1 MGLSV
6 VSWRR
11 IMTTMPVTYETWL
24 VLLSIVMAI
33 QGAYVGLSLAVQIG
47 AAAGMRRRLLLAGA
61 AFSLATAIW
70 TMHFVGMLAARM
82 PFPVDYLVFPTLLS
96 FLVCVVVVGAAVYAV
111 SSGPFT
117 LLRLTLSACLMGG
130 GIFAMHYI
138 GMSALSASAYMIH
151 DRYYVA
157 ASMAIAIAASGLA
170 LWLATGRGGRPPL
183 ILSAIVLG
191 VAVSG
196 MHYTAM
202 AGLTLLPHPGAAAS
216 APALS
221 TDLLAIIVATV
232 AFCVSGIFLLILSLQ
247 AEAVAKRAER
257 ELRLAIKT
265 IPALVWTA
273 LPDGSLDFVN
283 QRWEEIGLTLDDL
296 RDSEWIKALH
306 PDERVEVADKWR
318 IAVETGTPYENIER
332 VRRADG
338 EYRWFLSRAQPLRD
352 ELGNIVKWYGTDTDI
367 EDQKR
372 AEDALRESEQRF
384 RDFTES
390 ASDWYWETGPDHRF
404 IAHLVSEQLL
414 DKIGAL
420 PTSRIG
426 TVRWDFARDLE
437 EEPEKWR
444 LHMADLDAHRP
455 FRDFTYRAASRDGSE
470 IYIAASGKPLFDS
483 EGHFLG
489 YRGVGR
495 HITAAVRAALL
506 EEALQEAKVVG
517 DNIAH
522 DLRTPLTRVRIRLER
537 GREHAATLEELR
549 AVADKAIAGLDQSLT
564 TITALLRIT
573 EIEHTRRREGFSEV
587 QLAPLIREAGDL
599 YDPIAENKGITLR
612 LEASDGAAVRGDRD
626 LLFEAVANLVDNA
639 VKFTPESGRV
649 ELILLHQK
657 GETVIRVSDTGPGI
671 SEAERDA
678 VTQRFYRSDKSRNTK
693 GLGLGLSM
701 VAAIIKLHGF
711 RFSIS
716 AGPGCTVEIACPHVD

>member
-1 MGLSV
+1 MGRLLAKG
-6 VSWRR
+6 
-11 IMTTMPVTYETWL
+11 MTAMPVTYETWL

-33 QGAYVGLSLAVQIG
+33 QGAYIGLSLAVQIG
-47 AAAGMRRRLLLAGA
+47 AATGMRRRLLLAGA
-61 AFSLATAIW
+61 AFSLAIAIW
-70 TMHFVGMLAARM
+70 TMHFVGMLAARV
-82 PFPVDYLVFPTLLS
+82 PFTVDYLVFPTLLS
-96 FLVCVVVVGAAVYAV
+96 FLVCVVVVGAAVYAAI
-111 SSGPFT
+111 SGPLT

-138 GMSALSASAYMIH
+138 GMSALSDSAYMIH
-151 DRYYVA
+151 DPYYVA

-183 ILSAIVLG
+183 ILSATALG

-202 AGLTLLPHPGAAAS
+202 AGLTLLPHPGAVAGT
-216 APALS
+216 PALS
-221 TDLLAIIVATV
+221 TDLLAIIVAIV

-247 AEAVAKRAER
+247 AEAVAKQAER

-273 LPDGSLDFVN
+273 SPDGSLDFIN
-283 QRWEEIGLTLDDL
+283 QRWQEIGLSLDNL
-296 RDSEWIKALH
+296 QGSEWINVLH
-306 PDERVEVADKWR
+306 PDERGEVADRWR

-352 ELGNIVKWYGTDTDI
+352 DLGNIVKWYGTDTDI

-414 DKIGAL
+414 DKIGVL
-420 PTSRIG
+420 PNSRIG
-426 TVRWDFARDLE
+426 MLRWDFARDLE

-444 LHMADLDAHRP
+444 LHMATLDAHEP
-455 FRDFTYRAASRDGSE
+455 FRDFRYKAASRDGSE
-470 IYIAASGKPLFDS
+470 VYIAASGKPLFDS
-483 EGHFLG
+483 EGRFLG
-489 YRGVGR
+489 YRGVAR
-495 HITAAVRAALL
+495 QITAAVRAALL

-549 AVADKAIAGLDQSLT
+549 AVADQAIAGLDQSLT

-573 EIEHTRRREGFSEV
+573 EIEHSRRREGFSEV
-587 QLAPLIREAGDL
+587 QLAALIREAGDL
-599 YDPIAENKGITLR
+599 YDPIAENKSVSLHV
-612 LEASDGAAVRGDRD
+612 EAPDSAVVRGDRD

-639 VKFTPESGRV
+639 VKFTPEGGRV
-649 ELILLHQK
+649 ELALLQPQ

-671 SEAERDA
+671 SETEREA
-678 VTQRFYRSDKSRNTK
+678 VTQRFYRSDKSRNIK

-711 RFSIS
+711 RFNIS